1 MVSALHKEI
10 ETLKQ
15 RNKELQFQLIMNGG
29 PAPTSTEP
37 LAPEPASSV
46 TLPPIL
52 TNIGKVAP
60 LQADILDSEIKD
72 LQSALHEAK
81 SRNIY
86 LTSVVEQQKKYL
98 KNKQNLCYIIVALQE
113 TCRVGE

>member
-29 PAPTSTEP
+29 S
-37 LAPEPASSV
+37 APETTPPVETGKTPV

-52 TNIGKVAP
+52 TNIGAVAP
-60 LQADILDSEIKD
+60 IQADILDSEIKE

-86 LTSVVEQQKKYL
+86 LTSVVEQQKK
-98 KNKQNLCYIIVALQE
+98 
-113 TCRVGE
+113 